1 MNRVQVGLGA
11 SLGSIDDGLCGL
23 AGLDWT
29 ERLLIDGP
37 RARMQPNKWTLYCE
51 GENGEQTT
59 PSGLART
66 KSCAQIGRPLWR
78 RRLVGT
84 VGQRTCGCGRTARAL
99 DLDGGAT
106 RVVWQGRADLSYED
120 NLTSINFFI
129 S

>member
-59 PSGLART
+59 PSGLGQDEILRT
-66 KSCAQIGRPLWR
+66 DWEAAGAAAPGWHGRPTHVWLR
-78 RRLVGT
+78 SDS
-84 VGQRTCGCGRTARAL
+84 ARARSGRRS
-99 DLDGGAT
+99 DACCVAG
-106 RVVWQGRADLSYED
+106 QGRFEL
-120 NLTSINFFI
+120 
-129 S
+129 